1 MKNMKDGPAK
11 KQVQKRAMQI
21 LKQKKMCAAR
31 PRRPTRG
38 SQVKGDDCSGH
49 RE

>member
-1 MKNMKDGPAK
+1 MKDGPAK

-31 PRRPTRG
+31 PAGQPAVTG
-38 SQVKGDDCSGH
+38 QG
-49 RE
+49 